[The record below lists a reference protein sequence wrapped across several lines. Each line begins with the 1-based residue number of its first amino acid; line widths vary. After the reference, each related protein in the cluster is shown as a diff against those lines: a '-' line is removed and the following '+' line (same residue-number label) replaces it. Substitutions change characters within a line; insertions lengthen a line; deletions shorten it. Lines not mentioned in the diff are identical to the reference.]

1 MLILYRR
8 GMGLMT
14 IKVLFFAQ
22 LKDAFGTG
30 ERTME
35 IRQGATVRETVRVL
49 FRDADASRL
58 EGLPLLY
65 SINENFADE
74 NQELKDHDT
83 LALLPPVAG
92 G

>member
-1 MLILYRR
+1 MR
-8 GMGLMT
+8 

-30 ERTME
+30 ERTLE
-35 IRQGATVRETVRVL
+35 IREGVTVGETVRVL
-49 FRDADASRL
+49 FKEAGASRL
-58 EGLPLLY
+58 KELPMLY
-65 SINENFADE
+65 SINEDFADE
-74 NQELKDHDT
+74 NRELKDNDT